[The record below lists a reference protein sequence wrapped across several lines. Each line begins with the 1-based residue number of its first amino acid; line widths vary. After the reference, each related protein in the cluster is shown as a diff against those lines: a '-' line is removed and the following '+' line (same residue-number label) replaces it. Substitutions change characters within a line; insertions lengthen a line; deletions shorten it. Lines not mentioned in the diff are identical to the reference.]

1 MAAMSEE
8 GPQPPRVAASS
19 TSNSVSETTVNG
31 PLLQLGSLNGNVHV
45 HSQPASRA
53 PGPEAVEIL
62 VEQRDPVGRFVLLPA
77 PDDALSDPPVR
88 APGALMGSED
98 IAGWARAH
106 GGVDFGISLLFV
118 TVTNR
123 SDTHLTLRAIR
134 ALILD
139 RSEPLSGTLVN
150 KQTAGSTSVPELLF
164 DLDQDEPDLVQVDE
178 FTRQRIGAR
187 PYFDRTHV
195 RLAPDESE
203 KFIITAEIH
212 RSCCTWQLGLIFH
225 PDGGQEFLVQPP
237 DRFRTTGLPVQGLA
251 PVLTWQWHLKPP
263 RFVPREWQLDWCRL
277 GSAEPQPLPQPP
289 LPEGV
294 NLPSWAAHPKV
305 APFLPALIHFLTAGA
320 LGPEADRRLAAA
332 LEARKAIQ
340 AAARGTA
347 DGSMDGVRAMRAA
360 VKGQAHPAVLE
371 QAAVLMVLCHGLSEG
386 RLPAQV
392 HDGLR
397 TYVERTPAAN
407 VLRPALASIERDA

>member
-1 MAAMSEE
+1 MSED
-8 GPQPPRVAASS
+8 GSQQPRMASGS
-19 TSNSVSETTVNG
+19 TSNSLSESTVNG
-31 PLLQLGSLNGNVHV
+31 PVLQVGALNGDVHV
-45 HSQPASRA
+45 HSQPAPRA

-62 VEQRDPVGRFVLLPA
+62 VEQRDPVGRLILLPA
-77 PDDALSDPPVR
+77 LDDALSDPPVP
-88 APGALMGSED
+88 APGALTGSED
-98 IAGWARAH
+98 IVGWARAH
-106 GGVDFGISLLFV
+106 GGVDFGITLLFV

-139 RSEPLSGTLVN
+139 RSEPMTGALVN
-150 KQTAGSTSVPELLF
+150 RQTAGSSAVPELIV
-164 DLDQDEPDLVQVDE
+164 DLDRDEPDLVQVDE
-178 FTRQRIGAR
+178 FTRQPVGAR

-237 DRFRTTGLPVQGLA
+237 DRFRTTGLPMQGLA

-277 GSAEPQPLPQPP
+277 GAAEPQPLPP

-294 NLPSWAAHPKV
+294 ELPSWAAHPKV
-305 APFLPALIHFLTAGA
+305 APFLPALNHFLTAGT
-320 LGPEADRRLAAA
+320 LDPEADWRLAAA

-340 AAARGTA
+340 TAARATA
-347 DGSMDGVRAMRAA
+347 DGSMDGVRAVRAA
-360 VKGQAHPAVLE
+360 VQDQAHPAVLE
-371 QAAVLMVLCHGLSEG
+371 QATVLMVLCHGLSEG
-386 RLPAQV
+386 RLPAPV

-397 TYVERTPAAN
+397 TYIERTPAAN